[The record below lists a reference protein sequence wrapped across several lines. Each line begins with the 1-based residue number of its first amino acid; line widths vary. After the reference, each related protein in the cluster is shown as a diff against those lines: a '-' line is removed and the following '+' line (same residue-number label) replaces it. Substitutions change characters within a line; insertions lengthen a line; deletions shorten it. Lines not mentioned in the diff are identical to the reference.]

1 MWTTSLS
8 TANPSVDWMANL
20 GGAHRVQYYF
30 EAYANQ
36 HITAPAAFVAKNRC
50 TGVCHLLNLA
60 KDLIRAAHILI
71 KF

>member
-1 MWTTSLS
+1 M
-8 TANPSVDWMANL
+8 DNL
-20 GGAHRVQYYF
+20 GDAFRGQYYF

-36 HITAPAAFVAKNRC
+36 HIMAGAVFAAKNRC

-60 KDLIRAAHILI
+60 KDGIPAAHILI

>member
-1 MWTTSLS
+1 
-8 TANPSVDWMANL
+8 MANL
-20 GGAHRVQYYF
+20 GDAFRGQYCF

-36 HITAPAAFVAKNRC
+36 HITARVIFVAKNRC

-60 KDLIRAAHILI
+60 KDLIPAAHILI